1 MTPNQGEGKKEQ
13 SKKEKVEKAVGKLD
27 GIAKDLSTLLREGET
42 IVTVKGEEVV
52 VPGLSGKSEKMVI
65 KTIVQYLRDH
75 SDILQKMFGDEKEG
89 LGVEDILSFIIDV
102 AEDGYDTIQ
111 ELASHI
117 LGKPIEWIDNHL
129 LVPDLISIIAPFIKA
144 EVFPIA
150 RAIRKNL
157 TLDHLGQMMKKK
169 MGEVKQ
175 AAEKRKEELMPSS
188 QTSEA
193 VPEGSGK

>member
-52 VPGLSGKSEKMVI
+52 VPGLSGKSEKMAI

-75 SDILQKMFGDEKEG
+75 SDILQKMFGDEKKE
-89 LGVEDILSFIIDV
+89 LGAEDILSFIIDV

-144 EVFPIA
+144 EVLPIS

-157 TLDHLGQMMKKK
+157 TLEHLGKTVMGQMEKAKK
-169 MGEVKQ
+169 MVEARAKASTGSSTISG
-175 AAEKRKEELMPSS
+175 AEPV
-188 QTSEA
+188 A
-193 VPEGSGK
+193 SGK